1 MSTRDTAMTTFKM
14 IRSSWAAAAAAALA
28 VSMASPADAGDGA
41 AMATSSALSVSVKSA
56 SGAYRIEGAFTVE
69 APPAVVWAVLTD
81 YDRVP
86 SFVSSMRSS
95 TSQRGPSGRL
105 LVTQEAV
112 GRAGPFSRTMH
123 VVLDVTEQVPE
134 RIAFRDVC
142 GGSFHSYAGSWT
154 IAPEGTGARVSYTLE
169 ARPRSSPPLFA
180 KSIMSANA
188 RGLLEQVRTE
198 ILRRGNATASSY

>member
-1 MSTRDTAMTTFKM
+1 MTTFKR
-14 IRSSWAAAAAAALA
+14 IRNAWAAAAAAALA
-28 VSMASPADAGDGA
+28 VSMTSPAA
-41 AMATSSALSVSVKSA
+41 ADSRSVASTVLATPSVSVTSA
-56 SGAYRIEGAFTVE
+56 SGTYRIEGSFDVE
-69 APPAVVWAVLTD
+69 TPATIVWAVLTD

-86 SFVSSMRSS
+86 WFVSSMRTS
-95 TSQRGPSGRL
+95 TAQRESSGRL

-123 VVLDVTEQVPE
+123 VVLDVTEQAPE

-154 IAPEGTGARVSYTLE
+154 IASEGAGVRVRYTLE

-180 KSIMSANA
+180 KSIMSSNA
-188 RGLLEQVRTE
+188 RDLLEQVRLE
-198 ILRRGNATASSY
+198 ILRRARP

>member
-1 MSTRDTAMTTFKM
+1 MTTFKR
-14 IRSSWAAAAAAALA
+14 IRNAWAAAAAAALA
-28 VSMASPADAGDGA
+28 VSMTSPAA
-41 AMATSSALSVSVKSA
+41 ADSRSVASAALATPSVSVTSA
-56 SGAYRIEGAFTVE
+56 SGTYRIEGSFEVE
-69 APPAVVWAVLTD
+69 SPATIVWAVLTD
-81 YDRVP
+81 YDGVP

-95 TSQRGPSGRL
+95 TAQRESSGRL

-123 VVLDVTEQVPE
+123 VVLDVVEQAPE

-154 IAPEGTGARVSYTLE
+154 IAPEGAGVRVRYTLE

-188 RGLLEQVRTE
+188 RGLLEQVRLE
-198 ILRRGNATASSY
+198 ILRRGRP

>member
-1 MSTRDTAMTTFKM
+1 MTGFKM
-14 IRSSWAAAAAAALA
+14 IRTAWAAAAAAALA
-28 VSMASPADAGDGA
+28 VSMASPAA
-41 AMATSSALSVSVKSA
+41 AEGRSAASGVLASPSVSVTNA
-56 SGAYRIEGAFTVE
+56 SGAYHIEGSFRVDT
-69 APPAVVWAVLTD
+69 PATVVWAVLTD
-81 YDRVP
+81 YDRVS

-95 TSQRGPSGRL
+95 TAQRESGRL

-123 VVLDVTEQVPE
+123 VVLEVTERAPE

-154 IAPEGTGARVSYTLE
+154 ISPEGTGVRVTYVLD

-180 KSIMSANA
+180 KSIMSSNA
-188 RGLLEQVRTE
+188 RGLLEQVRVE
-198 ILRRGNATASSY
+198 ILRRGRTASSSSY

>member
-1 MSTRDTAMTTFKM
+1 MTTFKKS
-14 IRSSWAAAAAAALA
+14 RTAWAAAAAAALA
-28 VSMASPADAGDGA
+28 VSMAASAGAESRPTAFAVLASPN
-41 AMATSSALSVSVKSA
+41 VSVTSA
-56 SGAYRIEGAFTVE
+56 SGTYRIEGSFAVDTP
-69 APPAVVWAVLTD
+69 APIVWAVLTD

-95 TSQRGPSGRL
+95 AAQREPSGRL

-123 VVLDVTEQVPE
+123 VVLDVTEQAPQ

-154 IAPEGTGARVSYTLE
+154 IEPEGAGVRVTYVLD

-180 KSIMSANA
+180 KSIMTSNA
-188 RGLLEQVRTE
+188 RGLLEQVRLE
-198 ILRRGNATASSY
+198 ILRRGRTASSSSY

>member
-1 MSTRDTAMTTFKM
+1 MATFEKSRTA
-14 IRSSWAAAAAAALA
+14 WAAAAAAALA
-28 VSMASPADAGDGA
+28 VSMAVAAGAEARPAAAAILDSP
-41 AMATSSALSVSVKSA
+41 SVSVSSA
-56 SGAYRIEGAFTVE
+56 SGTYRIEGSFDVE
-69 APPAVVWAVLTD
+69 TPADIVWAVLTD

-86 SFVSSMRSS
+86 SFVSSVRSS
-95 TSQRGPSGRL
+95 TAQRESSGRL

-123 VVLDVTEQVPE
+123 VVLDVTEQAPE

-154 IAPEGTGARVSYTLE
+154 IAPEGAGVRVRYTLE

-180 KSIMSANA
+180 KSILSSNA
-188 RGLLEQVRTE
+188 RGLLEQVRLE
-198 ILRRGNATASSY
+198 ILRRGRPSGPQ

>member
-1 MSTRDTAMTTFKM
+1 VTTFKKS
-14 IRSSWAAAAAAALA
+14 RTAWAAAAAVALA
-28 VSMASPADAGDGA
+28 VSMAVAAGAEDRPAAAPVLDSP
-41 AMATSSALSVSVKSA
+41 SVSVSSA
-56 SGAYRIEGAFTVE
+56 RGTYLIEGSFAVDE
-69 APPAVVWAVLTD
+69 PAAIVWAVLTD

-86 SFVSSMRSS
+86 SFVSSMRAS
-95 TSQRGPSGRL
+95 TARRESSGRL

-123 VVLDVTEQVPE
+123 VVLDVVEQAPV

-154 IAPEGTGARVSYTLE
+154 IEPEGAGVRVRYTLE

-180 KSIMSANA
+180 KSIMSSNA
-188 RGLLEQVRTE
+188 RDLLEQVRLE
-198 ILRRGNATASSY
+198 ILHRGRP

>member
-1 MSTRDTAMTTFKM
+1 MITFKKS
-14 IRSSWAAAAAAALA
+14 RTAWAAAAAAVLA
-28 VSMASPADAGDGA
+28 VSMAVAAGAEGRPAAAAILDSP
-41 AMATSSALSVSVKSA
+41 SVSVSSA
-56 SGAYRIEGAFTVE
+56 SGTYRIEGSFAVDT
-69 APPAVVWAVLTD
+69 PASIVWAVLTD

-86 SFVSSMRSS
+86 SFVSSMRAS
-95 TSQRGPSGRL
+95 TARHESSGRL

-154 IAPEGTGARVSYTLE
+154 IAPEGTGVRVRYTLE

-180 KSIMSANA
+180 KSIMSSNA
-188 RGLLEQVRTE
+188 RGLLEQVRLE
-198 ILRRGNATASSY
+198 ILRRGRP

>member
-1 MSTRDTAMTTFKM
+1 MTTFTKS
-14 IRSSWAAAAAAALA
+14 RTAWAAAAALA
-28 VSMASPADAGDGA
+28 VSMAVAAGAEGRPAVAILDSP
-41 AMATSSALSVSVKSA
+41 SVSVSGA
-56 SGAYRIEGAFTVE
+56 SGTYRIEGSFDVE
-69 APPAVVWAVLTD
+69 TPAAIVWAVLTD

-95 TSQRGPSGRL
+95 TAQRESTGRL

-112 GRAGPFSRTMH
+112 GRAGPFSRTMR
-123 VVLDVTEQVPE
+123 VVLDVVEEAPV

-154 IAPEGTGARVSYTLE
+154 IAPEGAGVRVRYTLE

-180 KSIMSANA
+180 KSIMSSNA
-188 RGLLEQVRTE
+188 RGLLEQVRLE
-198 ILRRGNATASSY
+198 ILRRGRPFGSQ

>member
-1 MSTRDTAMTTFKM
+1 MTTFKT
-14 IRSSWAAAAAAALA
+14 IRNAWAAAAAAVLA
-28 VSMASPADAGDGA
+28 VSMASPAA
-41 AMATSSALSVSVKSA
+41 ADSRSVACAALTTPSVSVTSA
-56 SGAYRIEGAFTVE
+56 SGTYRIEGSFDVDT
-69 APPAVVWAVLTD
+69 PANIVWAVLTD
-81 YDRVP
+81 YNRVP

-95 TSQRGPSGRL
+95 TARRESSGRL

-123 VVLDVTEQVPE
+123 VVLDVTEQAPE

-154 IAPEGTGARVSYTLE
+154 IAPEGAGVRVRYTLD

-180 KSIMSANA
+180 KSIMSSNA
-188 RGLLEQVRTE
+188 RGLLEQVRLE
-198 ILRRGNATASSY
+198 ILRRARP